1 MSSYLFNNIADYRFR
16 DLNTIARNN
25 NIQNHTR
32 IIPFQS
38 YLHYNGREEQ
48 SLNSI
53 RYIFR
58 QGDEKY
64 ADVFPNKSRATNHYD
79 YDGRRLFVQ
88 KSLEAN
94 KTKDLPEVKSQYKLK
109 VVGTY

>member
-1 MSSYLFNNIADYRFR
+1 MSSYYFNNIADYRFR
-16 DLNTIARNN
+16 DLNTIATNN

-32 IIPFQS
+32 IVPFQS
-38 YLHYNGREEQ
+38 YPHYNGGEEQ

-53 RYIFR
+53 KYVYR

-88 KSLEAN
+88 ESLKAN
-94 KTKDLPEVKSQYKLK
+94 QTKDFPDVESRYKLQ
-109 VVGTY
+109 VVGKY